1 VVEAAPT
8 YAPRP
13 DRACV
18 HPRPDGRCG
27 L

>member
-1 VVEAAPT
+1 VVEVAPA